1 MLLSKTA
8 DLISSNVKLYANN
21 FFSLTEISIS
31 FSGKPVTE
39 TSEIPLVDLSSS
51 SIMSIFFLDNLSHH
65 QSIQKNLLLA

>member
-51 SIMSIFFLDNLSHH
+51 SIMSIFLDNLSHH